1 MNTTEL
7 QNIIIHKISEIK
19 NIDFLN
25 FINSLL
31 SKEEQKEYEL
41 TEFEKNIIEESLEEY
56 KSGKIISGEDV
67 FKKTERWLE
76 E

>member
-56 KSGKIISGEDV
+56 KSGKIVSDKDV